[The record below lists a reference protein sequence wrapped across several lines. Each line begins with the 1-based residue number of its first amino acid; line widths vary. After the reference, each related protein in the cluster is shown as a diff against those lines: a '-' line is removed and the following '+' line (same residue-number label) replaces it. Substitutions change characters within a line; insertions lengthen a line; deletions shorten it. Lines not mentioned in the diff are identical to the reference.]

1 MLKVVNRLCKNGRT
15 RRHVSTNILR
25 TDLWNNGVTEKQSS
39 NTFDLFD
46 ECYGVNKVPKNG
58 TEVRV
63 RVRVNGSQHVCTS
76 STMSLASNNLVKC
89 VEKYQERSN
98 INKNKSRSLKLR
110 NENDTNKIN
119 WFEKNVCYQNT
130 FEGVLKNE
138 KFLKKI
144 NCLHQMKIHFNSTA
158 NIYSD
163 VDKKNSNE
171 KNMKMEMEKK
181 EKREKEEE
189 EGAEKENQENVE
201 YNMTTG
207 TKQKTK
213 KELHIDKQYKEKL
226 IKMYLLLSFLLIPS
240 GYFLMTCMQKNITY
254 EDLIKMGKQMAEQLE
269 NKCTEK
275 MNDFIEK
282 YFPLSN
288 EPLLPDFK
296 DLNYPE
302 HLPTLVVDLNY
313 VIAKLEY
320 DRKVG
325 WRVLKRPYADL
336 FFKELASFYEIVIWS
351 DDNFPVAQD
360 VVSKWGIPAIGC
372 LHRDQCIKKKKSYV
386 KDLKRLGRNI
396 DRVVIIDH
404 DPNAFMLQPA
414 NGILIKEF
422 NGNVNDKE
430 LLCLIDFLKAFAITT
445 TDISSMLK
453 KYGGGDYD
461 IGRRYLQLKS
471 DKEEKSRRIRN
482 FGKIFNVDGRKSS
495 NGVFNS

>member
-1 MLKVVNRLCKNGRT
+1 MLKVVNHLCKNGRT
-15 RRHVSTNILR
+15 RRHYVSTNILV
-25 TDLWNNGVTEKQSS
+25 THLWNNGVTKKKSS
-39 NTFDLFD
+39 HTFDLFD
-46 ECYGVNKVPKNG
+46 ECYKVNEVPKNEI
-58 TEVRV
+58 EVEV
-63 RVRVNGSQHVCTS
+63 GGIQKVSTS
-76 STMSLASNNLVKC
+76 CSMSLASNNLEQY
-89 VEKYQERSN
+89 VEKYQERSTIN
-98 INKNKSRSLKLR
+98 QNKNRNLKLKNGNETDTDKIKWFGR
-110 NENDTNKIN
+110 NICFRNISSDVLKKENV
-119 WFEKNVCYQNT
+119 KNV
-130 FEGVLKNE
+130 
-138 KFLKKI
+138 

-158 NIYSD
+158 HMYNN
-163 VDKKNSNE
+163 VDEKNSTE
-171 KNMKMEMEKK
+171 KKMKMEMEKK
-181 EKREKEEE
+181 EKHEKEKEE
-189 EGAEKENQENVE
+189 NIVH
-201 YNMTTG
+201 NMTTS

-213 KELHIDKQYKEKL
+213 KQLHIDKQYRKKL
-226 IKMYLLLSFLLIPS
+226 LKMYLLLSFFLIPS
-240 GYFLMTCMQKNITY
+240 GYCLMTCMQKDITY
-254 EDLIKMGKQMAEQLE
+254 EDVLKMGRKMAEQLE

-482 FGKIFNVDGRKSS
+482 FGKIFHVDGRKSS

>member
-1 MLKVVNRLCKNGRT
+1 MLKVINRLCKNGNT
-15 RRHVSTNILR
+15 RRHYVSTNILL
-25 TDLWNNGVTEKQSS
+25 THLWNNGVTKKKSS
-39 NTFDLFD
+39 YTFDLFD
-46 ECYGVNKVPKNG
+46 ECYEVNEVPKNG
-58 TEVRV
+58 IEVEV
-63 RVRVNGSQHVCTS
+63 GGSQNVS
-76 STMSLASNNLVKC
+76 SFPMSLTSNNFLKY
-89 VEKYQERSN
+89 VEKYEEGSN
-98 INKNKSRSLKLR
+98 IDQNKSRNLKLK
-110 NENDTNKIN
+110 NGNDINKIN
-119 WFEKNVCYQNT
+119 WFERNVCFRNT
-130 FEGVLKNE
+130 SNNVLKKENFF
-138 KFLKKI
+138 KNA

-158 NIYSD
+158 NIHNTANE
-163 VDKKNSNE
+163 KNSSNE
-171 KNMKMEMEKK
+171 KNMRMEINEKK
-181 EKREKEEE
+181 EKE
-189 EGAEKENQENVE
+189 ENVGH
-201 YNMTTG
+201 NMTTN

-213 KELHIDKQYKEKL
+213 KQLHIDKQYRKKL

-240 GYFLMTCMQKNITY
+240 GYCLMTCMQKNITY
-254 EDLIKMGKQMAEQLE
+254 EDVLKMGKKMAEQLE

-404 DPNAFMLQPA
+404 DPNAFMLQPT

-430 LLCLIDFLKAFAITT
+430 LLCLIDFLKAFAVTT

-482 FGKIFNVDGRKSS
+482 FGKIFHVDGRKSS